1 MGRGQE
7 EAAALEH
14 EINGYVVIFRCQK
27 ASGIQLRLGYVSRE
41 ATVLI
46 FRCE

>member
-1 MGRGQE
+1 MGRSQE
-7 EAAALEH
+7 EATALEH
-14 EINGYVVIFRCQK
+14 EINGYVVISRCQT

-41 ATVLI
+41 AQVLT

>member
-7 EAAALEH
+7 ATAALELK
-14 EINGYVVIFRCQK
+14 INGYVVIFRCQK

-46 FRCE
+46 FPCK